1 MTAARIRR
9 WATPLL
15 AVIALL
21 LIAAPAHAAD
31 LSASEAE
38 TIARQA
44 EGIPALAQQ
53 DPRAAWG
60 CTLTPDDAIWTC
72 TLRASSDGGDTARV
86 RIADADGEVLSVD
99 VIREAVPDLAIDQ
112 AEAIRIGE
120 GVQRADAWADR
131 YRDDGR
137 AVNVTASLD
146 TGTWKVAWTSD
157 GTRIAEV
164 GVSADD
170 GAVSYVRT
178 GPQVTWGMARG
189 GKGFGRAINEPYVFG
204 PLLLLFAILF
214 IDWRRIR
221 SWRTLDIL
229 AICSMAASL
238 WFFVE
243 GEVFLA
249 VPLQYPPLI
258 YLLVRLIAIGMG
270 RSGRTAFTTHL
281 PVWALVAILI
291 LLVGG
296 RIGLNAYSSNV
307 VDVGYAG
314 VVGASRILDGQSPYG
329 TFPKKTS
336 TPSGERTA
344 SGSYRAYIQEDGR
357 CEAPIERGDTYG
369 PAMYLAYLP
378 ATLALGWDGLWD
390 VLPAAHVTSGLFD
403 GLAGLGLLVAGW
415 RLQGRRLG
423 LALAVFWFAV
433 PWPTYTFMAGSNDG
447 VVAALLAWSAA
458 LWAKPLGRG
467 ALLAFAA
474 LAKFA
479 PILLIPL
486 WLRID
491 RPPAPVPGE
500 WPYGRAALHRGR
512 LGRAWLWVRP
522 TSRDLLTLLGMAAA
536 TLALAALLI
545 ALDGTGALRTFWDR
559 TFGWQLD
566 RPSPFSIWDW
576 GQYPGLP
583 DLARVQQ
590 VLKVLLIIG
599 AALLFLLPRRL
610 DQTRILAFAAALMV
624 GFQLVLT
631 HWMYLYL
638 PWVIV
643 FTSIALLAP
652 KVDLG
657 ARRRATPPALPM
669 RTARPSGAVVPVPEE
684 RAG

>member
-1 MTAARIRR
+1 MIGRRVRRGGATLVAA
-9 WATPLL
+9 
-15 AVIALL
+15 IALL
-21 LIAAPAHAAD
+21 ALIPAAHGAD
-31 LSASEAE
+31 LSASEVE

-44 EGIPALAQQ
+44 EGMPALAQA
-53 DPRAAWG
+53 DSRATWG
-60 CTLTPDDAIWTC
+60 CTFDLATSIWTC
-72 TLRASSDGGDTARV
+72 TLRASSDGRDTARV
-86 RIADADGEVLSVD
+86 RVADGDGAILSVD
-99 VIREAVPDLAIDQ
+99 VIRPNPPPRTIDQ
-112 AEAIRIGE
+112 QEAIRIGE
-120 GVQRADAWADR
+120 GVERAERWADR

-137 AVNVTASLD
+137 PVNVTASLD
-146 TGTWKVAWTSD
+146 TGTWKVSWTSD

-164 GVSADD
+164 GVAADD
-170 GAVSYVRT
+170 GAVSYART

-204 PLLLLFAILF
+204 PLLLLFAVLF

-243 GEVFLA
+243 GDVFLA
-249 VPLQYPPLI
+249 VPLQYPPLL
-258 YLLVRLIAIGMG
+258 YLLVRLIAIGVG
-270 RSGRTAFTTHL
+270 RGGRAAFTTHL
-281 PVWALVAILI
+281 PVWALVAILV

-329 TFPKKTS
+329 TFPKRTA
-336 TPSGERTA
+336 TPCGERTA
-344 SGSYRAYIQEDGR
+344 SGTYRAYVQKDGR

-378 ATLALGWDGLWD
+378 ATLVLGWDGLWN

-403 GLAGLGLLVAGW
+403 ALAGLGLLVTGW
-415 RLQGRRLG
+415 RLHGRRLG

-467 ALLAFAA
+467 AFLALAA

-479 PILLIPL
+479 PLLLVPL

-491 RPPAPVPGE
+491 RPVPPAPGE
-500 WPYGRAALHRGR
+500 WPYGRAAIRPHRMAR
-512 LGRAWLWVRP
+512 VWSWIRP
-522 TSRDLLTLLGMAAA
+522 TGRDLLTLLGFS
-536 TLALAALLI
+536 TVVVALGLLLI
-545 ALDGTGALRTFWDR
+545 ALDGTGALRTFWER

-576 GQYPGLP
+576 GQYPGYP

-590 VLKVLLIIG
+590 VLKVVLIAG
-599 AALLFLLPRRL
+599 AALLFFVPRRL
-610 DQTRILAFAAALMV
+610 DQTRALALAAALMV
-624 GFQLVLT
+624 GFQIVLT

-643 FTSIALLAP
+643 FTAVALLAP
-652 KVDLG
+652 KVDFG
-657 ARRRATPPALPM
+657 PRRRHAPPSTLPARTTRSTTP
-669 RTARPSGAVVPVPEE
+669 S
-684 RAG
+684 

>member
-1 MTAARIRR
+1 MTGRR
-9 WATPLL
+9 LRRLTG
-15 AVIALL
+15 L
-21 LIAAPAHAAD
+21 LIAVLALLAMAVPAKAAD

-44 EGIPALAQQ
+44 DGIPALAQT
-53 DPRAAWG
+53 DPRSTWG
-60 CTLTPDDAIWTC
+60 CTFDLGTAVWTC
-72 TLRASSDGGDTARV
+72 TLRASSDGDALARV
-86 RIADADGEVLSVD
+86 QVADRDGLVLDIDIVRAS
-99 VIREAVPDLAIDQ
+99 APALAIDQ
-112 AEAIRIGE
+112 QEAIRIGE
-120 GVQRADAWADR
+120 GAARTRAWVDR

-137 AVNVTASLD
+137 TVNVTASLE
-146 TGTWKVAWTSD
+146 TGTWKVAWTSE

-164 GVSADD
+164 GVAADD
-170 GAVSYVRT
+170 GAITYERT

-221 SWRTLDIL
+221 SWRTLDVL

-249 VPLQYPPLI
+249 VPLQYPPLL
-258 YLLVRLIAIGMG
+258 YLLIRLIAIGVG
-270 RSGRTAFTTHL
+270 RGGRAAFTTHL
-281 PVWALVAILI
+281 PIWAMVAILI

-329 TFPKKTS
+329 TFPKRTA
-336 TPSGERTA
+336 TPCGERTA
-344 SGSYRAYIQEDGR
+344 SGTYKAYVQEDGR
-357 CEAPIERGDTYG
+357 CESPIERGDTYG
-369 PAMYLAYLP
+369 PAMYLAYVP
-378 ATLALGWDGLWD
+378 ATLALGWNGLWD

-403 GLAGLGLLVAGW
+403 ALAGLGLLVTGW

-423 LALAVFWFAV
+423 LALALFWFAV

-467 ALLAFAA
+467 ALLGLAA

-479 PILLIPL
+479 PLLLIPL

-491 RPPAPVPGE
+491 RPPAPAPGE
-500 WPYGRAALHRGR
+500 WPYGRAAIRPGR
-512 LGRAWLWVRP
+512 STRIWNLIRP
-522 TSRDLLTLLGMAAA
+522 SPRDLLTLLGLAAA
-536 TLALAALLI
+536 TVVLALFLI

-576 GQYPGLP
+576 GQYPGYP

-590 VLKVLLIIG
+590 VLKLMLIAG
-599 AALLFLLPRRL
+599 AALLFFVPRRL
-610 DQTRILAFAAALMV
+610 DQTRILALAGALMV

-643 FTSIALLAP
+643 FVAVALLAP
-652 KVDLG
+652 KRDFG
-657 ARRRATPPALPM
+657 PRRRRAEAMSLPA
-669 RTARPSGAVVPVPEE
+669 RTAQP
-684 RAG
+684 RAAAPTIADAPR